1 MAFFYLFPQQGAYS
15 YKKEKRVECDSC
27 GKKIIKND
35 DDDLGQQEP
44 VTSEFAFI
52 DVDAICPEC
61 EALML
66 DIING

>member
-1 MAFFYLFPQQGAYS
+1 MQ
-15 YKKEKRVECDSC
+15 CDSC
-27 GKKIIKND
+27 GKEFIKND
-35 DDDLGQQEP
+35 DEGFDQQEH

-66 DIING
+66 DIVNG